1 MYLEATFFSKKLY
14 TVIQEEIER
23 LDKYSLSQ
31 QQKGAHRMNLVSRL
45 SRTQL
50 LLIVLVIVSLLVATF
65 FVIHA
70 AMPGLWRTIADTP
83 DVLIGWH

>member
-1 MYLEATFFSKKLY
+1 
-14 TVIQEEIER
+14 
-23 LDKYSLSQ
+23 
-31 QQKGAHRMNLVSRL
+31 MNLVSRL

-70 AMPGLWRTIADTP
+70 SMPSLWHIVADSP
-83 DVLIGWH
+83 NIIFPWH